1 MSELSHAR
9 FLKLTILISAS
20 VILAMLLT
28 MPSRALFPELKPIT
42 LMALIFGLLLLLILL
57 IWYLQPERSTTP
69 KKDVVDIVI
78 KLLSSGLVRLTPEL
92 RYFVK

>member
-57 IWYLQPERSTTP
+57 IWYLLLLRKMSSTS
-69 KKDVVDIVI
+69 
-78 KLLSSGLVRLTPEL
+78 LSS
-92 RYFVK
+92 YFPLDLSG